1 MLILN
6 FAASTAQNTLVMT
19 ARNYL
24 GQLQHTVHRA
34 IMWSDTQGD
43 NWTAPYFCPDLPSP
57 VENGDIILGANTPK
71 SLGIGQPLFL
81 SHPHS
86 EYDRANGTLLMSTDG
101 GARWKQLIR
110 YQPGCHASSGV
121 VQFKDGRLGVLFDD
135 GGPFPKGYNALKGDC
150 KDKVQQEVGMNES
163 FVLIELS
170 G

>member
-1 MLILN
+1 
-6 FAASTAQNTLVMT
+6 MT

-86 EYDRANGTLLMSTDG
+86 EYDRANGTLLMSFFV
-101 GARWKQLIR
+101 RWCLLLLGSIVH
-110 YQPGCHASSGV
+110 GCLLRIVAAKIPEV
-121 VQFKDGRLGVLFDD
+121 VLAHRMCVYFIV
-135 GGPFPKGYNALKGDC
+135 
-150 KDKVQQEVGMNES
+150 
-163 FVLIELS
+163 LS
-170 G
+170 GQSSWNWKAVQR